1 MIHNNKSDV
10 DLALK
15 NLALDHPYALQQY
28 SHIQAPPR
36 VKVPNEAIGKDEK
49 FKIFMWWMWICGNH
63 TNRCKETPAC

>member
-1 MIHNNKSDV
+1 MYSVDILEFVTNSLMIHNNKSDV

-15 NLALDHPYALQQY
+15 NLALDHPYAFQQY

-49 FKIFMWWMWICGNH
+49 FKIFMW
-63 TNRCKETPAC
+63 

>member
-28 SHIQAPPR
+28 SHIQPPPS

-49 FKIFMWWMWICGNH
+49 FKIFMW
-63 TNRCKETPAC
+63 

>member
-1 MIHNNKSDV
+1 MYSVDIVEFVTNTLMILINKSDV

-49 FKIFMWWMWICGNH
+49 FKIFMW
-63 TNRCKETPAC
+63 